1 MERPPAAFTGW
12 FNYALKKDGVL
23 FLQQKNRNVSR
34 QLIDIK
40 KRDGRADA
48 PNVVFVTAK
57 PVAKRTV
64 TGGFTRDIS
73 VFRWMSRLRVSGCY
87 RDKKERSRET
97 AGAQDCR

>member
-1 MERPPAAFTGW
+1 MQRPPAAFTRW
-12 FNYALKKDGVL
+12 LKKTLKHVSMSECLFCNGRIGGVL
-23 FLQQKNRNVSR
+23 YQITKQ
-34 QLIDIK
+34 
-40 KRDGRADA
+40 DGGACS
-48 PNVVFVTAK
+48 PNGVFVMAK
-57 PVAKRTV
+57 PLAKRTV